1 MKQTKKDLAL
11 SLRAAGRSVEEI
23 AQTLRC
29 SPTYIANV
37 LAADGKT
44 TDYSDLYTNSATQNA
59 YARAFNGALRFKNI
73 EAAKQSVEKIDTLF
87 HQYALERDRRGQH
100 QAQLM
105 ALIGKNRAEGIGKTA
120 EAKIFMDW
128 LTSHLDTAHAPACD
142 MQGSFSEAFDDPQDD
157 YGQMSPYEATL
168 AFA

>member
-44 TDYSDLYTNSATQNA
+44 TDYSDLYTNSATQK
-59 YARAFNGALRFKNI
+59 RLRPRFQRRPAFQEHRSG
-73 EAAKQSVEKIDTLF
+73 ESV
-87 HQYALERDRRGQH
+87 R
-100 QAQLM
+100 
-105 ALIGKNRAEGIGKTA
+105 
-120 EAKIFMDW
+120 
-128 LTSHLDTAHAPACD
+128 
-142 MQGSFSEAFDDPQDD
+142 
-157 YGQMSPYEATL
+157 
-168 AFA
+168 